1 MEENIQKNSTTKD
14 NKKSKIRMILVIVFI
29 LLFLVI
35 SYISLRGSYL
45 EYKELGQNYE
55 QVFFT
60 NMQYRYTIYAVCFVA
75 IYILM
80 YLINRGI
87 RKGVKIFFEKEKSK
101 MPKLPNKSISLIV
114 ATLLSVIMG
123 SAIMQKII
131 LYIGN
136 TSFGITDPIFN
147 MDIAYYMFQK
157 PLIETILLYIILFIV
172 FATIYSAVYVIIVFN
187 KYFDGIDR
195 EVLKT
200 SLLLKKIVRNIR
212 LIAIGIAMLI
222 ILNTQNILFENM
234 LTVNGNTE
242 IIGAGYTQSTVKLWG
257 YAIFAV
263 VMVIAVFK
271 ATSNIENWKAKRV
284 LKHLAVIPGYL
295 VGLFIVIV
303 GFDLIF
309 VNSNK
314 LDKEKDYLQYN
325 IDNTKN
331 AYNINIEE
339 NNLTHTGT
347 ITSEEVNSN
356 QDVIKNVA
364 IVSKESVLKTLKDS
378 QTETGHYTY
387 QSVNIAKYKIDGE
400 NKLLYIAPRE
410 VTRKDR
416 TYNSKTYEYTHG
428 MGQIIAKAS
437 SVTENGT
444 LEYVQKDIIGKDN
457 KINITQPRMY
467 FGLEVEDMIATNV
480 NNKQEYDYTDENGNE
495 VTTSYAGKAGL
506 NLGFLDKLVLGMEKG
521 NLNLAF
527 SGDVTSNSKILVN
540 RNVIERAKK
549 ALPYLIYDENPYT
562 VVNNE
567 GKIIWVIDAYTTS
580 SNYPYSQYTYIEHDN
595 TKEKINYIRNSV
607 KVLIDSYDGTISF
620 YITDRTD
627 PIAMAYEKIYP
638 NLFKE
643 KEEQIPED
651 ISSHFVYPK
660 YLYDVQAKMLEIY
673 HNVKPDV
680 LYREDD
686 LWEISKFNNTTNSK
700 STGTKMEATYTM
712 VKTKNNESDLGL
724 VQVYNPKD
732 KQNLISYLVG
742 VNQNGNNKLTL
753 YKYSQ
758 DSNVIGPMQLDKQ
771 IEEDEA
777 IASELSTINVSGT
790 KITKKMIVGPIENTI
805 LYVEPV
811 YQTMLN
817 EKSDIPVLKKV
828 IVASGNKV
836 AIGDNLNL
844 ALQKLLSQYAVDIEV
859 ENTDDIQGLIEAIIK
874 ANNNLTQS
882 NENQNWEMMGKDI
895 QKLQTLINSLE
906 EMENKE
912 EKKKQNS
919 NSTENTVNTIETNT
933 NAKNNTNNNN

>member
-339 NNLTHTGT
+339 NNLTHTVT

-400 NKLLYIAPRE
+400 NKLLYIAPRK

-790 KITKKMIVGPIENTI
+790 KITKKMIVVPIENTI

>member
-790 KITKKMIVGPIENTI
+790 KITKKMIVVPIENTI

-828 IVASGNKV
+828 IVSSGNKV

>member
-222 ILNTQNILFENM
+222 MLNTQNILFENM

-495 VTTSYAGKAGL
+495 VTTSYTGKAGL

-607 KVLIDSYDGTISF
+607 KVLVDSYDGTISF

-643 KEEQIPED
+643 KEEHIPED

-790 KITKKMIVGPIENTI
+790 KITKKMIVVPIENTI

>member
-777 IASELSTINVSGT
+777 RASELSTINVSGT
-790 KITKKMIVGPIENTI
+790 KITKKMIVVPIENTI

>member
-364 IVSKESVLKTLKDS
+364 IVSKESVLKTLKEKQD
-378 QTETGHYTY
+378 TIH
-387 QSVNIAKYKIDGE
+387 
-400 NKLLYIAPRE
+400 
-410 VTRKDR
+410 
-416 TYNSKTYEYTHG
+416 
-428 MGQIIAKAS
+428 
-437 SVTENGT
+437 
-444 LEYVQKDIIGKDN
+444 
-457 KINITQPRMY
+457 IN
-467 FGLEVEDMIATNV
+467 L
-480 NNKQEYDYTDENGNE
+480 
-495 VTTSYAGKAGL
+495 
-506 NLGFLDKLVLGMEKG
+506 
-521 NLNLAF
+521 
-527 SGDVTSNSKILVN
+527 
-540 RNVIERAKK
+540 
-549 ALPYLIYDENPYT
+549 
-562 VVNNE
+562 
-567 GKIIWVIDAYTTS
+567 
-580 SNYPYSQYTYIEHDN
+580 
-595 TKEKINYIRNSV
+595 
-607 KVLIDSYDGTISF
+607 
-620 YITDRTD
+620 
-627 PIAMAYEKIYP
+627 
-638 NLFKE
+638 
-643 KEEQIPED
+643 
-651 ISSHFVYPK
+651 
-660 YLYDVQAKMLEIY
+660 
-673 HNVKPDV
+673 
-680 LYREDD
+680 
-686 LWEISKFNNTTNSK
+686 
-700 STGTKMEATYTM
+700 
-712 VKTKNNESDLGL
+712 
-724 VQVYNPKD
+724 
-732 KQNLISYLVG
+732 
-742 VNQNGNNKLTL
+742 
-753 YKYSQ
+753 
-758 DSNVIGPMQLDKQ
+758 
-771 IEEDEA
+771 
-777 IASELSTINVSGT
+777 
-790 KITKKMIVGPIENTI
+790 
-805 LYVEPV
+805 
-811 YQTMLN
+811 
-817 EKSDIPVLKKV
+817 
-828 IVASGNKV
+828 
-836 AIGDNLNL
+836 
-844 ALQKLLSQYAVDIEV
+844 
-859 ENTDDIQGLIEAIIK
+859 
-874 ANNNLTQS
+874 
-882 NENQNWEMMGKDI
+882 
-895 QKLQTLINSLE
+895 
-906 EMENKE
+906 
-912 EKKKQNS
+912 
-919 NSTENTVNTIETNT
+919 
-933 NAKNNTNNNN
+933 

>member
-222 ILNTQNILFENM
+222 MLNTQNILFENM

-400 NKLLYIAPRE
+400 NKLLYVAPRE

-437 SVTENGT
+437 SVTENGK

-495 VTTSYAGKAGL
+495 VTTSYTGKAGL

-607 KVLIDSYDGTISF
+607 KVLVDSYDGTISF

-790 KITKKMIVGPIENTI
+790 KITKKMIVVPIENTI

>member
-364 IVSKESVLKTLKDS
+364 IESKESVLKTLKDS

-790 KITKKMIVGPIENTI
+790 KITKKMIVVPIENTI

>member
-222 ILNTQNILFENM
+222 MLNTQNILFENM

-495 VTTSYAGKAGL
+495 VTTSYTGKAGL

-607 KVLIDSYDGTISF
+607 KVLVDSYDGTISF

-790 KITKKMIVGPIENTI
+790 KITKKMIVVPIENTI

-874 ANNNLTQS
+874 ANNNLTES
-882 NENQNWEMMGKDI
+882 NENDDWEMIGKDL
-895 QKLQTLINSLE
+895 KRLQELIKSLE
-906 EMENKE
+906 MMNEEQNKKE
-912 EKKKQNS
+912 EKQTNS
-919 NSTENTVNTIETNT
+919 LNATNMVNVNNTTNT
-933 NAKNNTNNNN
+933 TQK

>member
-222 ILNTQNILFENM
+222 MLNTQNILFENM

-314 LDKEKDYLQYN
+314 LDK
-325 IDNTKN
+325 
-331 AYNINIEE
+331 
-339 NNLTHTGT
+339 
-347 ITSEEVNSN
+347 
-356 QDVIKNVA
+356 
-364 IVSKESVLKTLKDS
+364 
-378 QTETGHYTY
+378 
-387 QSVNIAKYKIDGE
+387 
-400 NKLLYIAPRE
+400 
-410 VTRKDR
+410 
-416 TYNSKTYEYTHG
+416 
-428 MGQIIAKAS
+428 
-437 SVTENGT
+437 
-444 LEYVQKDIIGKDN
+444 
-457 KINITQPRMY
+457 
-467 FGLEVEDMIATNV
+467 
-480 NNKQEYDYTDENGNE
+480 
-495 VTTSYAGKAGL
+495 
-506 NLGFLDKLVLGMEKG
+506 
-521 NLNLAF
+521 
-527 SGDVTSNSKILVN
+527 
-540 RNVIERAKK
+540 
-549 ALPYLIYDENPYT
+549 
-562 VVNNE
+562 
-567 GKIIWVIDAYTTS
+567 
-580 SNYPYSQYTYIEHDN
+580 
-595 TKEKINYIRNSV
+595 
-607 KVLIDSYDGTISF
+607 
-620 YITDRTD
+620 
-627 PIAMAYEKIYP
+627 
-638 NLFKE
+638 
-643 KEEQIPED
+643 
-651 ISSHFVYPK
+651 
-660 YLYDVQAKMLEIY
+660 
-673 HNVKPDV
+673 
-680 LYREDD
+680 
-686 LWEISKFNNTTNSK
+686 
-700 STGTKMEATYTM
+700 
-712 VKTKNNESDLGL
+712 
-724 VQVYNPKD
+724 
-732 KQNLISYLVG
+732 
-742 VNQNGNNKLTL
+742 
-753 YKYSQ
+753 
-758 DSNVIGPMQLDKQ
+758 
-771 IEEDEA
+771 
-777 IASELSTINVSGT
+777 
-790 KITKKMIVGPIENTI
+790 
-805 LYVEPV
+805 
-811 YQTMLN
+811 
-817 EKSDIPVLKKV
+817 
-828 IVASGNKV
+828 
-836 AIGDNLNL
+836 
-844 ALQKLLSQYAVDIEV
+844 
-859 ENTDDIQGLIEAIIK
+859 
-874 ANNNLTQS
+874 
-882 NENQNWEMMGKDI
+882 
-895 QKLQTLINSLE
+895 
-906 EMENKE
+906 
-912 EKKKQNS
+912 
-919 NSTENTVNTIETNT
+919 
-933 NAKNNTNNNN
+933 

>member
-364 IVSKESVLKTLKDS
+364 IVSKEAVLKTLKDS

-790 KITKKMIVGPIENTI
+790 KITKKMIVVPIENTI

>member
-1 MEENIQKNSTTKD
+1 MEENIQINSTTKD

-222 ILNTQNILFENM
+222 MLNTQNILFENM

-400 NKLLYIAPRE
+400 NKLLYVAPRE

-437 SVTENGT
+437 SVTENGK

-495 VTTSYAGKAGL
+495 VTTSYTGKAGL

-607 KVLIDSYDGTISF
+607 KVLVDSYDGTISF

-790 KITKKMIVGPIENTI
+790 KITKKMIVVPIENTI

>member
-364 IVSKESVLKTLKDS
+364 IVSKEAVLKTLKDS

-495 VTTSYAGKAGL
+495 VTTSYTGKAGL

-540 RNVIERAKK
+540 RNVIKRAKK

-607 KVLIDSYDGTISF
+607 KVLVDSYDGTISF

-638 NLFKE
+638 NLFKA

-790 KITKKMIVGPIENTI
+790 KITKKMIVVPIENTI

>member
-758 DSNVIGPMQLDKQ
+758 DSNVIGSMQLDKQ

-790 KITKKMIVGPIENTI
+790 KITKKMIVVPIENTI

>member
-416 TYNSKTYEYTHG
+416 TYSKTYEYTHG

-790 KITKKMIVGPIENTI
+790 KITKKMIVVPIENTI